1 MPNLFPEGK
10 DEVMYNTVDASL
22 LFINALW
29 EYLQHV
35 TEKECDPSF
44 EAEAIKIA
52 ESIISWYEKGTD
64 YNIHM
69 EEDGLLAAGNGLWQL
84 TWMDVRFGD
93 ILPTP
98 RHGKPV
104 EINAYWYNA
113 VCIVRELLKKQGE
126 EEKAARLDVLSEKIK
141 NSFLKKFTKIDGTL
155 YDVLPEN
162 GEPDDASKQ
171 VRCNEIFAL
180 TMPFTM
186 IEAKQAKAILAQVRR
201 ELYTSVGLR
210 SLSLYDPQFHPHYG
224 GTQFERDMA
233 YHQGTVWAYPLGAY
247 YRACIRFSD
256 EPKQTAKDIL
266 HQLAQLNAAL
276 AEGCLGQIAEI
287 YDGECPA
294 ESRGCF
300 AQAWSVAELLR
311 AYEDA
316 ETAVVFGR
324 NI

>member
-1 MPNLFPEGK
+1 MEQSGRVSETARQLAVSAQAHLTRRDSTDGMSIMAGFPFFGDWGRDTMIAFYGCTLAIGQMEAAKSILQTFMRYCRRGIMPNLFPEGK

-29 EYLQHV
+29 EDLQHV

-44 EAEAIKIA
+44 GPQAIKTA

-201 ELYTSVGLR
+201 ELYTPVGLR
-210 SLSLYDPQFHPHYG
+210 SLSLHY
-224 GTQFERDMA
+224 
-233 YHQGTVWAYPLGAY
+233 
-247 YRACIRFSD
+247 
-256 EPKQTAKDIL
+256 
-266 HQLAQLNAAL
+266 LAVSSAL
-276 AEGCLGQIAEI
+276 WR
-287 YDGECPA
+287 Y
-294 ESRGCF
+294 
-300 AQAWSVAELLR
+300 SV
-311 AYEDA
+311 
-316 ETAVVFGR
+316 
-324 NI
+324 